1 MPRMFFRPLSSL
13 ALALILVSCSS
24 LRSPV
29 VPGATPKDHGAIGAT
44 EGPAWKDGSLYFTDG
59 KHINR
64 MGPDGKTSVFRHNAS
79 NGLLFDKE
87 GRLVAC
93 ESGLRRVTRTEKDG
107 SITVLADRFEGRHYM
122 GMDLAEGI
130 EPRAGTLNALRF
142 RERRFNSPNDLCM
155 DSKGRVYFTDPRY
168 GSRAGMEIDDG
179 SFDKQSII
187 QGGAMPNDLTKALS
201 LNPTGDAFDI
211 ELDKLSAKTRRW
223 LMSFVQ
229 KKQERLVEGV
239 YRLDSPGRVSLVVAG
254 GANGYR
260 MERPNGIL
268 ISPDGRYLYIADN
281 NNSTHG
287 GSRRLLRYKLDH
299 NGDITSP
306 PKTIFDWK
314 DGRGPDGMKMD
325 SAGRIYVAAGTNKAT
340 EFESTRFK
348 AGCYI
353 LSPSGRLLDFI
364 PVAPDECCNCA
375 FGGKDGKTLFIT
387 SGGHLWSVP
396 LR

>member
-1 MPRMFFRPLSSL
+1 MHPSAIPILTIGL
-13 ALALILVSCSS
+13 ALVSCTSM
-24 LRSPV
+24 RSPIM
-29 VPGATPKDHGAIGAT
+29 PGAKPKDHGAIGAT

-64 MGPDGKTSVFRHNAS
+64 MGPDGKTTVFRHNAS

-107 SITVLADRFEGRHYM
+107 SITVLTDRFEGK
-122 GMDLAEGI
+122 
-130 EPRAGTLNALRF
+130 
-142 RERRFNSPNDLCM
+142 RFNSPNDLCM
-155 DSKGRVYFTDPRY
+155 DSKGRIYFTDPRY
-168 GSRAGMEIDDG
+168 GSREGMEIRKKTPNLVPTNLSWVEWV
-179 SFDKQSII
+179 SFTPRGLKF
-187 QGGAMPNDLTKALS
+187 GPKT
-201 LNPTGDAFDI
+201 
-211 ELDKLSAKTRRW
+211 SAPQA
-223 LMSFVQ
+223 SPG
-229 KKQERLVEGV
+229 RLIEGV
-239 YRLDSPGRVSLVVAG
+239 YRIDSPGKVTLVVPG
-254 GANGYR
+254 GADRYK

-281 NNSTHG
+281 NNNTHG
-287 GSRRLLRYKLDH
+287 GSRKLLRYKLDH

-325 SAGRIYVAAGTNKAT
+325 SAGRIYVAAGTNKPT
-340 EFESTRFK
+340 EFETTEFK

-364 PVAPDECCNCA
+364 PVGPDECCNCA

-387 SGGHLWSVP
+387 SGSHLWSVP
-396 LR
+396 LK

>member
-1 MPRMFFRPLSSL
+1 MTFRLLSCL
-13 ALALILVSCSS
+13 ALGLILGSCSS

-29 VPGATPKDHGAIGAT
+29 VPGAKPKDHGAIGAT

-87 GRLVAC
+87 GRLIAC

-107 SITVLADRFEGRHYM
+107 SITVLADRFERK
-122 GMDLAEGI
+122 
-130 EPRAGTLNALRF
+130 
-142 RERRFNSPNDLCM
+142 RFNSPNDLCM
-155 DSKGRVYFTDPRY
+155 DSKGRIYFTDPRY
-168 GSRAGMEIDDG
+168 GSREGMEISLICSSPICSLPSARKDFFIEGAYRIDDRG
-179 SFDKQSII
+179 KVRE
-187 QGGAMPNDLTKALS
+187 AL
-201 LNPTGDAFDI
+201 PI
-211 ELDKLSAKTRRW
+211 EFPS
-223 LMSFVQ
+223 
-229 KKQERLVEGV
+229 G
-239 YRLDSPGRVSLVVAG
+239 P
-254 GANGYR
+254 
-260 MERPNGIL
+260 ERPNGIL
-268 ISPDGRYLYIADN
+268 ISPDDHYLYIADN
-281 NNSTHG
+281 NYNNHG
-287 GSRRLLRYKLDH
+287 GSRRLLRYELDAEGRA
-299 NGDITSP
+299 NVLTQ
-306 PKTIFDWK
+306 KVLFDWK

-340 EFESTRFK
+340 EFETTRYK